1 MCKCVKMTDTQTQNP
16 INKKFLVNQND
27 SVHTINFDDVN
38 NYDNNVRYFTVENV
52 DEILNKNIVDIV
64 DFKEVQILHTRDIN
78 IEKQNT

>member
-1 MCKCVKMTDTQTQNP
+1 MTDTQTQNQ

-64 DFKEVQILHTRDIN
+64 DLKEVQNLHTRDIN

>member
-1 MCKCVKMTDTQTQNP
+1 MTDTQTQNP

-52 DEILNKNIVDIV
+52 DEKFNKNIVDIV
-64 DFKEVQILHTRDIN
+64 DLKEVQILHTRDIN